1 VTDGTDQVRP
11 PRPHGPLL
19 RYLARTHPAAIF
31 IHAVILLL
39 VGPFLNAAE
48 LWLQSSGAGYA
59 DYLSMT
65 LDGDRQGFAI
75 ASEDGVNPLRAALI
89 WTLRLSARI
98 AITLGYALPIWAAAR
113 LIADTLYGPRTT
125 RSDLPPKAEPY
136 PES

>member
-1 VTDGTDQVRP
+1 MTDQVRP
-11 PRPHGPLL
+11 PGPLL
-19 RYLARTHPAAIF
+19 RYLTRTHPAVIF

-48 LWLQSSGAGYA
+48 LWLQSSGAGYG

-89 WTLRLSARI
+89 WMLRLSARV
-98 AITLGYALPIWAAAR
+98 AVTLGYALPVWAAAR
-113 LIADTLYGPRTT
+113 LIADALHGPRTG
-125 RSDLPPKAEPY
+125 RSDLPPKAEPH

>member
-1 VTDGTDQVRP
+1 MTQESPPDRP
-11 PRPHGPLL
+11 PGPHL
-19 RYLARTHPAAIF
+19 RYLTCTHPAVIF

-89 WTLRLSARI
+89 WMLRLSARI
-98 AITLGYALPIWAAAR
+98 AVTLGFALPVGAAAR
-113 LIADTLYGPRTT
+113 LIADTLHGPRPG
-125 RSDLPPKAEPY
+125 RSEMPPGAESHR
-136 PES
+136 ES